1 MGGSCVRMG
10 EKRWVLSAAA
20 KLLQSCLTLNDPIDG
35 SPPGSLIPG
44 ILQARTLERVAIS
57 FFNGWKWK
65 VNVKS
70 LSCVWLLAT
79 PWSAAYQAPLPMGFS
94 MQEYWSGV
102 PLPSLSRVLIWR
114 ENPPIRGSSAC
125 EPGLRRPNWRYRRV
139 IFKQVVECTSTFHL
153 CKSNYCCL
161 VVHVQIFAP
170 SGTSCLTLSPWTP

>member
-1 MGGSCVRMG
+1 MYVC
-10 EKRWVLSAAA
+10 VLS
-20 KLLQSCLTLNDPIDG
+20 
-35 SPPGSLIPG
+35 
-44 ILQARTLERVAIS
+44 S
-57 FFNGWKWK
+57 F
-65 VNVKS
+65 S
-70 LSCVWLLAT
+70 RVWLFVT
-79 PWSAAYQAPLPMGFS
+79 PWTIAHQAPLSMEFS

-161 VVHVQIFAP
+161 VVYVRFVV
-170 SGTSCLTLSPWTP
+170 TPWTVACQSPLSMEILQARILEWVAMPFFRGSSQPRDQTWVCLHLLHGQANSLPVETSEKP